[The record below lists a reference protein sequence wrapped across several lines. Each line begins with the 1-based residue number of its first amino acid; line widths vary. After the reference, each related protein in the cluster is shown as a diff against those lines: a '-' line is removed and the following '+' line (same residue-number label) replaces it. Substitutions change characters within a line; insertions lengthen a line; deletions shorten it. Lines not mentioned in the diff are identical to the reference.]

1 MPQKKIKKV
10 LIYLFLFLV
19 FGTFNNKDLKKN
31 NFSKINSINVTGLNY
46 NGNLELMSRL
56 DILKI
61 ENIFFL
67 NENQI
72 KEIMNSNSL
81 VESYTVFKKYPS
93 TLNIKVHK
101 TELLAQTQKN
111 GENFFLGSNG
121 KLIKMGDM
129 KSKVPYLFGNF
140 QNSNFFELK
149 KAIDE
154 TSFNYNEIK
163 NLFFFKSGRWDI
175 ETNQGLIVKLPKD
188 DLIRSLKFLAS
199 FLSQNNKQEINN
211 IDLRQYNQIIINGK

>member
-1 MPQKKIKKV
+1 MPQKKSKKV

-101 TELLAQTQKN
+101 TKLLAQIQKN

-121 KLIKMGDM
+121 KLIKMGDI

-149 KAIDE
+149 EAIDE

-175 ETNQGLIVKLPKD
+175 ETNQGLTVKLPKD
-188 DLIRSLKFLAS
+188 DLIRSLRFLVN

>member
-1 MPQKKIKKV
+1 MPQKKSKKV

-101 TELLAQTQKN
+101 TKLLAQIQKN

-121 KLIKMGDM
+121 KLIKMGDI

-149 KAIDE
+149 EAIDE

-188 DLIRSLKFLAS
+188 DLIRSLKFLAN

>member
-1 MPQKKIKKV
+1 MPQKKSKKV

-31 NFSKINSINVTGLNY
+31 NFSKVNSINVTGLNY

-149 KAIDE
+149 DAIDE

-188 DLIRSLKFLAS
+188 DLIRSLRFLVN
-199 FLSQNNKQEINN
+199 FLSQDKELEINN

>member
-1 MPQKKIKKV
+1 MPQKKSKKV

-101 TELLAQTQKN
+101 TKLLAQIQKN

>member
-1 MPQKKIKKV
+1 MPQKKSKKV

-67 NENQI
+67 NKNQI

-101 TELLAQTQKN
+101 TKLLAQIQKN

-121 KLIKMGDM
+121 KLIKMGDI

-188 DLIRSLKFLAS
+188 DLIRSLRFLVN
-199 FLSQNNKQEINN
+199 FLSQDKELEINN

>member
-1 MPQKKIKKV
+1 MPQKKSKKV

-67 NENQI
+67 NKNQI

-101 TELLAQTQKN
+101 TKLLAQTQKN

-121 KLIKMGDM
+121 KLIKMGDI

-188 DLIRSLKFLAS
+188 DLIRSLRFLVN

>member
-1 MPQKKIKKV
+1 
-10 LIYLFLFLV
+10 
-19 FGTFNNKDLKKN
+19 
-31 NFSKINSINVTGLNY
+31 
-46 NGNLELMSRL
+46 
-56 DILKI
+56 
-61 ENIFFL
+61 
-67 NENQI
+67 
-72 KEIMNSNSL
+72 
-81 VESYTVFKKYPS
+81 
-93 TLNIKVHK
+93 
-101 TELLAQTQKN
+101 
-111 GENFFLGSNG
+111 
-121 KLIKMGDM
+121 MGDI

-188 DLIRSLKFLAS
+188 DLIRSLRFLVN

>member
-1 MPQKKIKKV
+1 MPQKKSKKV

-121 KLIKMGDM
+121 KLIKMGDI

-149 KAIDE
+149 EAIDE

-188 DLIRSLKFLAS
+188 DLIRSLRFLVN
-199 FLSQNNKQEINN
+199 FLSQDNKQEINN

>member
-1 MPQKKIKKV
+1 MPQKKSKKV

-101 TELLAQTQKN
+101 TKLLAQIQKN

-121 KLIKMGDM
+121 KLIKMGEM

-149 KAIDE
+149 EAIDE

-188 DLIRSLKFLAS
+188 DLIRSLRFLVN

>member
-1 MPQKKIKKV
+1 
-10 LIYLFLFLV
+10 
-19 FGTFNNKDLKKN
+19 
-31 NFSKINSINVTGLNY
+31 
-46 NGNLELMSRL
+46 MSRL

-101 TELLAQTQKN
+101 TKLLAQIQKN

-121 KLIKMGDM
+121 KLIKMGDI

-188 DLIRSLKFLAS
+188 DLIRSLKFLAN

>member
-1 MPQKKIKKV
+1 MPQKKSKKV

-121 KLIKMGDM
+121 KLIKMGEM